1 MEDIIEELE
10 AEIKSLQYDIEWQNH
25 YMKYLEDKN
34 CELDNEATTYANY
47 MMNST
52 NTYKV

>member
-1 MEDIIEELE
+1 MEDTIIELE
-10 AEIKSLQYDIEWQNH
+10 KEIKEMQYDIQWQNH

-34 CELDNEATTYANY
+34 CELDNEATVYANY

-52 NTYKV
+52 KTYEI